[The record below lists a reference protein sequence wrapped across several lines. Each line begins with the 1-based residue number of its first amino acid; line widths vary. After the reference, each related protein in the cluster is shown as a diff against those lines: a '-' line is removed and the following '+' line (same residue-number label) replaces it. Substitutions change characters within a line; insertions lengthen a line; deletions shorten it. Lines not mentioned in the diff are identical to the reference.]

1 MAGTAAGKNQPP
13 FFLTNGGHF
22 LMHLAHLK
30 IKVYICE
37 VCGNGSD
44 NGMTVGVESDSDI
57 ISPIRL
63 CHRCGPINIDLMQL
77 CREITIA
84 CISN

>member
-1 MAGTAAGKNQPP
+1 M
-13 FFLTNGGHF
+13 L
-22 LMHLAHLK
+22 LVHLK
-30 IKVYICE
+30 IKVYMCE
-37 VCGNGSD
+37 VCGDGAD
-44 NGMTVGVESDSDI
+44 NRTTVGVESDSDM

-84 CISN
+84 CTSN

>member
-1 MAGTAAGKNQPP
+1 MI
-13 FFLTNGGHF
+13 LV
-22 LMHLAHLK
+22 HLK

-37 VCGNGSD
+37 VCGDGAD
-44 NGMTVGVESDSDI
+44 NGTTVGVESDSDI
-57 ISPIRL
+57 ISTIRL

-84 CISN
+84 CTSN